1 MLEIRSKNDR
11 GMTKLSWLDSRHTFS
26 FADYYD
32 PSFMGFSE
40 LRAINDNIV
49 APREGFGAHRHDNME
64 IVTIVLAGQMEHKD
78 NLGNTTI
85 VSPREVQRMTTGTG
99 MIYSEMNPSLSRA
112 AHFLQIWVLPR
123 ELNLTPEYEKKEFLP
138 SSLLNQMC
146 LIVSPNGKNNSLRIH
161 QDVNIFQ
168 CVLEEDRSVH
178 FQMKP
183 SRHVWLQIAEGAIE
197 ANSLYLKAGDG
208 LAITEETGVL
218 KLKGLERRSN
228 VVVFDLPN

>member
-11 GMTKLSWLDSRHTFS
+11 GLTKLSWLDSRHTFS

-64 IVTIVLAGQMEHKD
+64 IITIVLSGQIEHRN
-78 NLGNTTI
+78 NLGNTVI
-85 VSPREVQRMTTGTG
+85 ISPREVQRMTTGTG
-99 MIYSEMNPSLSRA
+99 VIYSEMNPSLVKN
-112 AHFLQIWVLPR
+112 AHFLQIWIFPE
-123 ELNLTPEYEKKEFLP
+123 ELNLKPEYEKKEFMP
-138 SSLLNQMC
+138 TNLLNQIC
-146 LIVSPNGKNNSLRIH
+146 LIVSPTGKNNSLQIH
-161 QDVNIFQ
+161 QDVNLFQ
-168 CVLEEDRSVH
+168 CVLEEDKTVN
-178 FQMKP
+178 FQMRP
-183 SRHVWLQIAEGAIE
+183 SRRLWLQIAEGAIE

-208 LAITEETGVL
+208 LAITEEVGLL

-228 VVVFDLPN
+228 FIIFDLPL